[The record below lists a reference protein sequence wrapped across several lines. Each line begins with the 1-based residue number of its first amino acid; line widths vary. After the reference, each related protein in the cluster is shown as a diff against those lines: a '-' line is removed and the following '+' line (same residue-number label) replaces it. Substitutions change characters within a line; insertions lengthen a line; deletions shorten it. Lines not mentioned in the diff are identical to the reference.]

1 MDTITIKGMHFY
13 GYHGCLPEEQ
23 RTGQPF
29 HVDAVLYADLSK
41 AGASDELNDT
51 IDYSKV
57 YQLVQSIV
65 EGRTYRLIERL
76 AAVIADEVLAAFPV
90 DAVRVAVHKPQAPI
104 GGPFDDVAVTVERRR
119 HGQILYQRR
128 RKSGRQGTESAQG
141 YRLPAPDGGRR
152 CRSGVAVV

>member
-51 IDYSKV
+51 IDYSRV

-76 AAVIADEVLAAFPV
+76 AAVIADEVLAGFPV

-104 GGPFDDVAVTVERRR
+104 GGP
-119 HGQILYQRR
+119 
-128 RKSGRQGTESAQG
+128 S
-141 YRLPAPDGGRR
+141 
-152 CRSGVAVV
+152 

>member
-51 IDYSKV
+51 IDYSRV

-65 EGRTYRLIERL
+65 EGRTYHSSSGWLRSLPTRCWPAFPSTPCASPYTSRRPLL
-76 AAVIADEVLAAFPV
+76 AAPLTTW
-90 DAVRVAVHKPQAPI
+90 R
-104 GGPFDDVAVTVERRR
+104 
-119 HGQILYQRR
+119 
-128 RKSGRQGTESAQG
+128 
-141 YRLPAPDGGRR
+141 
-152 CRSGVAVV
+152 

>member
-1 MDTITIKGMHFY
+1 MDTITIKRMHFY

-51 IDYSKV
+51 IDYSRV

-76 AAVIADEVLAAFPV
+76 AAVIADEVLAGFPV

-119 HGQILYQRR
+119 HG
-128 RKSGRQGTESAQG
+128 
-141 YRLPAPDGGRR
+141 
-152 CRSGVAVV
+152 